1 MRRTLTVVG
10 LLLAV
15 SGSLLAHDLFLKLTD
30 YFVAPE
36 TTVKVT
42 VLNGTFSTSENYITR
57 DRLVDVSLVAG
68 GTRGAVDTTAW
79 TPTANGKSG
88 FVSVRVGAPGTYVLG
103 ASTRPR
109 ELKLP
114 GKEFNAYLKDEGLGD
129 MLAQRERL
137 GELELP
143 SNERYH
149 KHVKAIFQVGD
160 RRTNDFSA
168 VLGYPA
174 EIVPDRNPYDLKVG
188 DELSVHCLLAET
200 NANTGSLLQEVA
212 ATNVV
217 VLAGGRTPAGARIP
231 LQTVRSGT
239 DGVARIKL
247 TAPGLWYVKFI
258 SMEKTTRDGLT
269 VESKWATMTFA
280 IR

>member
-1 MRRTLTVVG
+1 MRRTLTVTT
-10 LLLAV
+10 LLLIIA
-15 SGSLLAHDLFLKLTD
+15 GPLLAHDLFLKLSD
-30 YFVAPE
+30 YYLPPNQP
-36 TTVKVT
+36 VKVA

-57 DRLVDVSLVAG
+57 DRLSDIALVG
-68 GTRGAVDTTAW
+68 GGKRTTIDTTAW
-79 TPTANGKSG
+79 TPTADKKSG
-88 FVSVRVGAPGTYVLG
+88 FVTIRPGATGTYVLA

-160 RRTNDFSA
+160 TRTNDFST

-174 EIVPDRNPYDLKVG
+174 EIVPVSNPYEMKVG
-188 DELSVHCLLAET
+188 DELAVKCLLA
-200 NANTGSLLQEVA
+200 GQPA
-212 ATNVV
+212 ANVV
-217 VLAGGRTPAGARIP
+217 VLGGGRTTAGARIP
-231 LQTVRSGT
+231 AQTTRANA
-239 DGVARIKL
+239 DGIARIKL
-247 TAPGLWYVKFI
+247 TTKGLWYVKFI
-258 SMEKTTRDGLT
+258 SMEKTTHEGLT
-269 VESKWATMTFA
+269 VESKWATMTFGV
-280 IR
+280 R